1 MTPFLIAF
9 ITGGI
14 IMKHKAIAEILA
26 HLSTLE
32 RKQPITAKLLAGQL
46 ELLNATNARAESY
59 RDLAEDA
66 RIAAM

>member
-1 MTPFLIAF
+1 
-9 ITGGI
+9 
-14 IMKHKAIAEILA
+14 MKHKAIAEILA

-32 RKQPITAKLLAGQL
+32 RKQPTTAKLLAGQL
-46 ELLNATNARAESY
+46 ELLNVTNARAESY